1 MVDFLAE
8 SEGRVQEKGRKMDRF
23 LMIEAFVRVAGT
35 GSFAEA
41 ARHLGVANSVVSAR
55 IQALEAFIDS
65 PLFHRSTRRVRL
77 SEVGETFY
85 QECADMVHGFVNLT
99 DRMRG
104 LRGAPIGRLRI
115 QMLPGFGIEHFG
127 SILKDFSCTYGDIQ
141 IEIIVNDRVVDPIE
155 DGLDI
160 TFQIFPPLSES
171 LVARRLFPVR
181 RLFCVSPAYVSSCG
195 LPQEPAD
202 LLRHKTAVY
211 SGYPSRNRWVFSR
224 DGKETAI
231 ELPGQIRS
239 NSVQLLRDYA
249 LEAGGIVCLPTL
261 AASRHLVEGRLVPVL
276 QEFSLTSFPFSAVF
290 ARTQRDTMKVRLLVD
305 YLANRFKDQE
315 VPEWD
320 VPLVKNG
327 WVRDGA

>member
-1 MVDFLAE
+1 
-8 SEGRVQEKGRKMDRF
+8 MDRF
-23 LMIEAFVRVAGT
+23 LMIEAFVRVADS

-55 IQALEAFIDS
+55 IQSLEAFINA

-85 QECADMVHGFVNLT
+85 RECSDMVHNFVNLT
-99 DRMRG
+99 DQMRG
-104 LRGAPIGRLRI
+104 LRGTPIGRLRI

-127 SILKDFSCTYGDIQ
+127 PILKDFSCTYSDIQ
-141 IEIIVNDRVVDPIE
+141 VEIVVNDRVVDPIE

-181 RLFCVSPAYVSSCG
+181 RLFCASPTYVERYG
-195 LPQEPAD
+195 VPREPAD

-224 DGKETAI
+224 EGKETEI
-231 ELPGQIRS
+231 ELLGQIRS
-239 NSVQLLRDYA
+239 NSVHLLRDYA
-249 LEAGGIVCLPTL
+249 LDAGGIVCLPTL
-261 AASRHLVEGRLVPVL
+261 VASRELLAGRFVPIL
-276 QEFSLTSFPFSAVF
+276 EEFSLSSFPFAAVF
-290 ARTQRDTMKVRLLVD
+290 PRTQRDTMKVRLLVD
-305 YLANRFKDQE
+305 YLASRFKDQE
-315 VPEWD
+315 IPEWD
-320 VPLVKNG
+320 APLIEKG
-327 WVRDGA
+327 WVRDNG